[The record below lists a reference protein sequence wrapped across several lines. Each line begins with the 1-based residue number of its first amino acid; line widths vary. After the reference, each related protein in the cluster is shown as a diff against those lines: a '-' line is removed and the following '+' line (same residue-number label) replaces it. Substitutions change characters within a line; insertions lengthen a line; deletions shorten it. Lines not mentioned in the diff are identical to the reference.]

1 MGNVGVTSAI
11 TKVLKLLD
19 ASEKKKNKKK
29 NKKTEEGGKATKAA
43 KKPKVE
49 EKQKQK
55 LMKMVALDMDGTL
68 LNNGHTLSEASKAK
82 LRELSDLG
90 VKICLATG
98 RSGPAVYEHVDAL
111 QLKADVPAVCYNGGM
126 TLNFVAGEEASKAMP
141 SATFPVPGSTVDL
154 VLQVAKREGLLVQ
167 YYTHDTIT
175 VDPRDETHRTF
186 IER

>member
-19 ASEKKKNKKK
+19 ASEKKKNKK
-29 NKKTEEGGKATKAA
+29 TEEGGKATKAA

-49 EKQKQK
+49 EKQK